1 MTHRESRLRHC
12 RFFFGYTPLDF
23 ARQESTAGH
32 RKVEAA
38 LLEHRPF
45 FKIIWSMQSQW
56 SHNDSHLPGAM
67 GFAHKGGVNP

>member
-1 MTHRESRLRHC
+1 LLQFLLKLARGSDINTMTVIAG
-12 RFFFGYTPLDF
+12 FFFGYTPLDF

-32 RKVEAA
+32 REVEAA

-56 SHNDSHLPGAM
+56 SH
-67 GFAHKGGVNP
+67 GGVNP